1 MVHGYRGYG
10 ARLAARG
17 VRLGF
22 WLGLG
27 LGLVHLGAMHRRVAR
42 HDSEAARLE
51 GGQVRRHVH
60 LAQLRLAALHVALVE
75 HMRRRAC
82 WSGRG
87 VGALLSGNGRA
98 GKGRAGRVRAG
109 RVERVSGGAP
119 VHAKSAVPE
128 PITVPPSATQCL
140 THAAMGTP
148 APCSPR
154 TWCGCG

>member
-17 VRLGF
+17 VRLGLG
-22 WLGLG
+22 LGLG

-75 HMRRRAC
+75 HVRRRAC
-82 WSGRG
+82 WSARG
-87 VGALLSGNGRA
+87 VCALL
-98 GKGRAGRVRAG
+98 
-109 RVERVSGGAP
+109 
-119 VHAKSAVPE
+119 
-128 PITVPPSATQCL
+128 
-140 THAAMGTP
+140 
-148 APCSPR
+148 
-154 TWCGCG
+154 